1 MCDVVYPK
9 MYAFCDQQTSAFS
22 FRKRSLP
29 CKSAGSLQWRPM
41 AGTRRRTRQEH
52 SSGGAVV
59 TVRNGQPH
67 VALIATR
74 GKTRWGLPKG
84 AVSQGETSEAAA
96 LREVLEET
104 GLTAKIV
111 KPLDTIEYFFRAG
124 DTLIQKRV
132 DFYLMEYVGGELQPQ
147 LSEVDDVEW
156 VELSTA
162 IRRASFDSERKLLEM
177 ALRDVSPPATP
188 SSGHESQQAS

>member
-1 MCDVVYPK
+1 
-9 MYAFCDQQTSAFS
+9 
-22 FRKRSLP
+22 
-29 CKSAGSLQWRPM
+29 M
-41 AGTRRRTRQEH
+41 AGARRRTRQEH

-59 TVRNGQPH
+59 TLRDGQPH

-162 IRRASFDSERKLLEM
+162 IRRASFESERKRLEM
-177 ALRDVSPPATP
+177 ALRDVSPPP
-188 SSGHESQQAS
+188 SSPQASSQQPS